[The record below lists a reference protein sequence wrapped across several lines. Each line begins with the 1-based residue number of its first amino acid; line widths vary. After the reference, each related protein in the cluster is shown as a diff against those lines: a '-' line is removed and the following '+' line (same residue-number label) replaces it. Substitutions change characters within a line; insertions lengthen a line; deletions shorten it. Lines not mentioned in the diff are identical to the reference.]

1 MSFYTNIDRGGGYGN
16 YILYRGYNHNGKEQR
31 ITYKLGLDQGNDY
44 RPVLYEK
51 SDKPTEYR
59 TLDGL
64 FVAPRKFKNYSEF
77 ENYKKRYEDV
87 DGFKYYGQDRI
98 LWQFL
103 QKKFPRDIEYNT
115 ACINTAFIDIE
126 VHSEDGFPEPDDAQ
140 WPITAITLKSSKEK
154 EYYVWGCGEYDS
166 SKSPHTHLRIQYT
179 RCEDE
184 YALLQSFLQ
193 YWVDNYPDVITGWN
207 VRVFDIPYLV
217 NRMKILF
224 GEQIARLLSP
234 WHKELTGR
242 AIRNKEVAFKMKTIN
257 TKQIA
262 GISQLDYMDLFQKF
276 GYSYGPQESY
286 SLNHISHV
294 VLGES
299 KLSYEEHGNIRNL
312 YLNDHQ
318 LFIDYNIKDVELV
331 EKLDTKLD
339 LLNLVFT
346 MAYKA
351 GVNFGDTFGTTA
363 IWDSI
368 VYRELQKRKVIIPGP
383 PLRHEREGE
392 GRRFEG
398 GYVKEP
404 HVGAH
409 DWVVSFDLNSL
420 YPNIIAQWNMSPET
434 LVMNGDNISQAAN
447 GVGFD
452 NSREGVFPM
461 LVKQYYDDRK
471 SAKTE
476 MIEWQKK
483 QQKEGTSAE
492 IEKQIATLNNKQM
505 AIKILMNSLFGAMG
519 NKWFRYFDLRVAEGI
534 TKTGQHVI
542 KACEKA
548 INDEMNK
555 LLGTESDYV
564 IAIDTDSIYV
574 NFSKFVEKFQP
585 KEPVK
590 FLDESCQKHFQKILD
605 TSLAKLFK
613 DMNCF
618 ENRMVMEREVIA
630 DRGIWTAKKR
640 YILNVYNSEGVQ
652 YEEPKLKIMG
662 IEAIKSSTPT
672 ICREKFK
679 EIFKVIISGTEAD
692 VQDYIAKF
700 KKEFKSLPPEEIA
713 YPRGVTKITNWH
725 DKKVVYKKGTPIH
738 VRGSLLYNKAL
749 KEAGLQ
755 NKYEMIGNGDKIKFI
770 YLRLPNH
777 IKENVVSFP
786 VVGLP
791 REFKLNQYIDYD
803 KQFEKTFLDPL
814 QLILNAVGWNA
825 EEQATLDLFFG

>member
-1 MSFYTNIDRGGGYGN
+1 M
-16 YILYRGYNHNGKEQR
+16 
-31 ITYKLGLDQGNDY
+31 KL
-44 RPVLYEK
+44 
-51 SDKPTEYR
+51 
-59 TLDGL
+59 
-64 FVAPRKFKNYSEF
+64 
-77 ENYKKRYEDV
+77 
-87 DGFKYYGQDRI
+87 
-98 LWQFL
+98 
-103 QKKFPRDIEYNT
+103 
-115 ACINTAFIDIE
+115 
-126 VHSEDGFPEPDDAQ
+126 
-140 WPITAITLKSSKEK
+140 
-154 EYYVWGCGEYDS
+154 
-166 SKSPHTHLRIQYT
+166 
-179 RCEDE
+179 
-184 YALLQSFLQ
+184 
-193 YWVDNYPDVITGWN
+193 
-207 VRVFDIPYLV
+207 
-217 NRMKILF
+217 LF
-224 GEQIARLLSP
+224 GDHIARMLSP
-234 WHKELTGR
+234 WHKELRDWT
-242 AIRNKEVAFKMKTIN
+242 IRNKEVAFKMKTIN

-299 KLSYEEHGNIRNL
+299 KLSYEEHGSLRNL
-312 YLNDHQ
+312 YRDDYQ
-318 LFIDYNIKDVELV
+318 LYIDYNIKDVELV

-383 PLRHEREGE
+383 PIRREREGE
-392 GRRFEG
+392 RRKFEG

-447 GVGFD
+447 KVGFD
-452 NSREGVFPM
+452 NSREGVFPR

-471 SAKTE
+471 SAKKE

-483 QQKEGTSAE
+483 QQKEGTSIE
-492 IEKQIATLNNKQM
+492 IEKQIASLNNKQM

-534 TKTGQHVI
+534 TLTGQHVI
-542 KACEKA
+542 KTCEKA
-548 INDEMNK
+548 VNDEMNK

-590 FLDESCQKHFQKILD
+590 FLDESCQNHFQKILD
-605 TSLAKLFK
+605 IALANLFK

-640 YILNVYNSEGVQ
+640 YILNVHNSEGVQ

-692 VQDYIAKF
+692 VQNYIMKF
-700 KKEFKSLPPEEIA
+700 KQEFKTLPPEEIA
-713 YPRGVTKITNWH
+713 FPRGVTRITDWH

-786 VVGLP
+786 VDGLP